1 MGIITNI
8 TDEYDNEA
16 EEHIIKL
23 RTKFEVTQ
31 LPHLNRIAG
40 RATIKTGV
48 CQRALVAAAAGSEE
62 YDINFREGPF
72 VVDPQDRYE
81 QAKDIEY
88 NQRTITSDELAVELR
103 SEEVLHTWRIPYD
116 LESSNRIQR

>member
-16 EEHIIKL
+16 EEHIIKV
-23 RTKFEVTQ
+23 RTKFEISQ
-31 LPHLNRIAG
+31 LSSLNRIAA
-40 RATIKTGV
+40 RATLKTGV
-48 CQRALVAAAAGSEE
+48 CQRTLVAAAADE
-62 YDINFREGPF
+62 YNISIREGPF

-88 NQRTITSDELAVELR
+88 SQRMVSSDQLAVELKG
-103 SEEVLHTWRIPYD
+103 EEALHTWRIPYD
-116 LESSNRIQR
+116 LEDSRRIRQG